1 MSIATSNSNVI
12 ESAAWFYKYQPKTF
26 DDYIFSTDDQKTI
39 VEKWVKQNQID
50 GNLLLFGS
58 AGMGKTALAEL
69 LINHLIKHQYD
80 VKKITSRSV
89 KDIDQLYSWCQTVAI
104 KSKKKIVY
112 IEEFDKLSS
121 TAMTT
126 MKDSLLENFQTNVS
140 FICNTNNIHA
150 IDKALV
156 TRFNYKFNLV
166 PNKTQYLGRLLYI
179 LKSESI
185 HYQENDIIEFV
196 ANNYTNGLRELISKA
211 ENSSLTGVF
220 NFDPSFG
227 QSIEEEL
234 VESVLEMYKTILNSQ
249 NNSQRKMVMLN
260 PIGSVI
266 SKQYEFIIETGRTNP
281 DIIWTDIY
289 TKLEANVSYLPI
301 KFLIA
306 KRLENIDNKKF
317 PHLDF
322 LAFLYE
328 SFGAIMELH

>member
-1 MSIATSNSNVI
+1 MSNSNII

-26 DDYIFSTDDQKTI
+26 DDYIFSNDDQKHI
-39 VEKWVKQNQID
+39 VIDKWIKNDQID
-50 GNLLLFGS
+50 GNVLLYGS

-69 LINHLIKHQYD
+69 LINHLIRHQYD
-80 VKKITSRSV
+80 VKKIASRSV

-166 PNKTQYLGRLLYI
+166 PNKTQYLSRLIQI
-179 LKSESI
+179 LKTESI
-185 HYQENDIIEFV
+185 HFQDNDLIEFV
-196 ANNYTNGLRELISKA
+196 DNNYSNGLRELISKA
-211 ENSSLTGVF
+211 ENASLTGVF
-220 NFDPSFG
+220 NYEPSLG
-227 QSIEEEL
+227 QSIEEEI
-234 VESVLEMYKTILNSQ
+234 VESVLEMYKLILTTQ
-249 NNSQRKMVMLN
+249 NNNQRKLVILN
-260 PIGSVI
+260 PIGSII
-266 SKQYEFIIETGRTNP
+266 SKPYEFIIENSRTNP
-281 DIIWTDIY
+281 DIIWTEIY
-289 TKLEANVSYLPI
+289 TKLESNVSFLPV